1 MSEGPTQPITGASP
15 QPFMPPPGGS
25 SLRGGLMGGG
35 GLAQQHDQLHAGMGG
50 QMGQI
55 GTPPIQMQ
63 PQPAVM
69 PQAEPYGMLGMGA
82 AGAQAPLADQI
93 PKVTGGVK

>member
-1 MSEGPTQPITGASP
+1 MSEGPTQPITGANP

-25 SLRGGLMGGG
+25 SLRAG

-69 PQAEPYGMLGMGA
+69 PQAQPYGMLGNA
-82 AGAQAPLADQI
+82 VGAQAPLADQI

>member
-1 MSEGPTQPITGASP
+1 MSEGPTQQITGASP

-35 GLAQQHDQLHAGMGG
+35 RGFAQQHDQLHAGMDG

-69 PQAEPYGMLGMGA
+69 PQAQPYGMLGDATGTA
-82 AGAQAPLADQI
+82 APLAGQI
-93 PKVTGGVK
+93 PKVTGGIK